1 MTTATRP
8 TGADGADDSPT
19 MRAALAAH
27 GLADRFVPAVI
38 GDGFH
43 EVGPLEVY
51 VEPDDDE
58 VPVWVIT
65 GRLAA
70 PDAPDG
76 LHFRAERPTAETA
89 AAEVAA
95 RLPAAEQWQRHQ
107 ATTTTT
113 TTTSTSGPPITTG
126 RSDQRALDAIATIL
140 GSPATWTDPAT
151 RLDTIAHIVESTD
164 RPAGTTGPGGTAW
177 ARRFREA
184 TGREPVA
191 RFRP

>member
-8 TGADGADDSPT
+8 TEADGADDSPT

-43 EVGPLEVY
+43 QVGPLEVY

-70 PDAPDG
+70 PAAPDG

-95 RLPAAEQWQRHQ
+95 RLPAADQWQRDQ
-107 ATTTTT
+107 ATTTTAP
-113 TTTSTSGPPITTG
+113 TSTPGPPITTG
-126 RSDQRALDAIATIL
+126 RSDQRALDAIATVL

-151 RLDTIAHIVESTD
+151 IVETVAHIVESTD
-164 RPAGTTGPGGTAW
+164 RPAGTTGPGGAVW
-177 ARRFREA
+177 ARRFRES

-191 RFRP
+191 RFLP

>member
-1 MTTATRP
+1 
-8 TGADGADDSPT
+8 
-19 MRAALAAH
+19 MRAALGAH
-27 GLADRFVPAVI
+27 GLADRFVPAAI

-43 EVGPLEVY
+43 GVGPLEVY

-76 LHFRAERPTAETA
+76 VPFRAVRPTAEAA

-95 RLPAAEQWQRHQ
+95 RLPAAEQWQRDE
-107 ATTTTT
+107 ATTTNTP
-113 TTTSTSGPPITTG
+113 TSTPGPPITTG
-126 RSDQRALDAIATIL
+126 RSDQRALDAIATVL

-151 RLDTIAHIVESTD
+151 LLDTIAHIVESTD
-164 RPAGTTGPGGTAW
+164 RPAGTTGAGGAAW
-177 ARRFREA
+177 TRRFREA

-191 RFRP
+191 CFLP